1 MEKIQGYDKDKLY
14 MVHLTNYFPKEHKI
28 RSNYDGNRMYDKKWM
43 VNQ

>member
-1 MEKIQGYDKDKLY
+1 MEKILGYDKDKLY